1 MAVTDHARVTDAAQP
16 ASQATWPLR
25 PLHGRY
31 TAVTWPLHG
40 GMHVRG
46 VWCRRHQPPAICLQG
61 GALALL
67 LLLNQWELD
76 VQDPFK
82 RLLGAEFDVEH
93 AGAIGFAATRLLH
106 VEFLIQS

>member
-1 MAVTDHARVTDAAQP
+1 MSHGRYMAVTR
-16 ASQATWPLR
+16 
-25 PLHGRY
+25 
-31 TAVTWPLHG
+31 PLHG

-46 VWCRRHQPPAICLQG
+46 VWCRCHQPPATYLQG

>member
-1 MAVTDHARVTDAAQP
+1 M
-16 ASQATWPLR
+16 S
-25 PLHGRY
+25 HGRY
-31 TAVTWPLHG
+31 TAVTRPLHG

-46 VWCRRHQPPAICLQG
+46 VWCRCHQPPATYLQG

-106 VEFLIQS
+106 VEFLIQSRLPRNYQLIRSGARS

>member
-1 MAVTDHARVTDAAQP
+1 M
-16 ASQATWPLR
+16 S
-25 PLHGRY
+25 HGRY
-31 TAVTWPLHG
+31 TAVTRPLHG

-46 VWCRRHQPPAICLQG
+46 VWCRCHQPPATYLQG

-76 VQDPFK
+76 MSKTHGLK
-82 RLLGAEFDVEH
+82 RLLILGAEFDVER

-106 VEFLIQS
+106 AKFGSCDVT